1 MPFESTTRI
10 TYLQAVWPLH
20 PKGSGGFILRQPH
33 NNALT
38 EAEYNAAY
46 HEIVGINPETEEAI
60 LSNDIADQTVT
71 YAAAKAK
78 YEELIAAA
86 SSE

>member
-1 MPFESTTRI
+1 MPNQI
-10 TYLQAVWPLH
+10 TYLDAVWPLH

-46 HEIVGINPETEEAI
+46 HEIIGVDTKTDEAI
-60 LSNDIADQTVT
+60 LSNDLADQTVK

-78 YEELIAAA
+78 YEELKG
-86 SSE
+86 S

>member
-1 MPFESTTRI
+1 MPEQI

-46 HEIVGINPETEEAI
+46 FEITGITPVTENGGGEAI
-60 LSNDIADQTVT
+60 LSNDIADQTVK

-78 YEELIAAA
+78 YEELIG
-86 SSE
+86 S